1 MNNLQIISTE
11 TLEQLT
17 SKRLGETKF
26 FEHAIYLSSFYDLP
40 LCLDIL
46 K

>member
-17 SKRLGETKF
+17 SKRLEETKF
-26 FEHAIYLSSFYDLP
+26 FEHAIYLSRFYDLP